1 MTRKICVI
9 TGSRAEYGSL
19 SCLMRKIQ
27 EDQELDL
34 HVVVTGSH
42 LSPEFGLTYKEIEK
56 DGFIINKKVEMILS
70 ADTSTAITKST
81 GLGIISFADVF
92 SDLLPDLVVIVGDR
106 YEVFAASFASLIAG
120 IPIAHVS
127 GGEISMGAFD
137 EAIRHSIT
145 KMSYL
150 HFTITEEFRQRVIQL
165 GEEPNRVFNTG
176 SLGVDA
182 ILNTEFL
189 TKEELEERLE
199 FKFLEKNI
207 IITFHP
213 VTLEKGTAEKQFDEV
228 LKAISSLEKTRIIFT
243 FSNSDTDGR
252 IILDKINSFVQR
264 YSTTSVAFAS
274 MGSLNYFSTLQ
285 YVDIVLGNSSSG
297 LSEAPSFK
305 IATVNIG
312 DRQKGRLKLES
323 VIDCAPEKNSILSA
337 IRKAYSEEFRDTL
350 KNVKSPFGDGQAAEK
365 ITKIIKTV
373 DLPKEL
379 KKSFHDL

>member
-1 MTRKICVI
+1 MQDPRSV
-9 TGSRAEYGSL
+9 
-19 SCLMRKIQ
+19 
-27 EDQELDL
+27 
-34 HVVVTGSH
+34 
-42 LSPEFGLTYKEIEK
+42 
-56 DGFIINKKVEMILS
+56 
-70 ADTSTAITKST
+70 
-81 GLGIISFADVF
+81 
-92 SDLLPDLVVIVGDR
+92 
-106 YEVFAASFASLIAG
+106 
-120 IPIAHVS
+120 
-127 GGEISMGAFD
+127 
-137 EAIRHSIT
+137 
-145 KMSYL
+145 
-150 HFTITEEFRQRVIQL
+150 
-165 GEEPNRVFNTG
+165 
-176 SLGVDA
+176 
-182 ILNTEFL
+182 
-189 TKEELEERLE
+189 
-199 FKFLEKNI
+199 
-207 IITFHP
+207 
-213 VTLEKGTAEKQFDEV
+213 
-228 LKAISSLEKTRIIFT
+228 IFT

>member
-1 MTRKICVI
+1 
-9 TGSRAEYGSL
+9 
-19 SCLMRKIQ
+19 MRKIQ